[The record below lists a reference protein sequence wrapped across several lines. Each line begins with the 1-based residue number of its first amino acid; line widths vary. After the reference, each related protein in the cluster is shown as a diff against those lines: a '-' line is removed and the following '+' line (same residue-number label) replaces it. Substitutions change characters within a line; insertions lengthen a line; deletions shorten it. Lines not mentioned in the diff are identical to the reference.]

1 MALRVSNHH
10 PPEPEAFRLL
20 APQRGVYILDAIQRG
35 CTSNLQAMSM
45 SDSNDLYAGS
55 GLAKNNRVW
64 EPAKQNAAR
73 SMFERWKP
81 LRLFGNLPNCII
93 YFVEEG
99 FRRSLAAL
107 RIPIR
112 GSMCFL
118 KSIGMDVE

>member
-10 PPEPEAFRLL
+10 PPDPEAFRLL

-45 SDSNDLYAGS
+45 SYGNDLSAGS
-55 GLAKNNRVW
+55 GFAKNNRVW
-64 EPAKQNAAR
+64 EPAKQYPR
-73 SMFERWKP
+73 SIFKRWKP

-93 YFVEEG
+93 YFVKEG

-112 GSMCFL
+112 GSMRFL